1 MGENVTVVNCGSSK
15 PPEPHG
21 YHLRK
26 IEKGVL
32 GQLSK
37 VREEL
42 EEAED
47 AHDQQ
52 NPVMVLVELS
62 DMVGA
67 IDAYLFEH
75 FGGSISIQ
83 NLNAMAQATAR
94 AFRAGRRT

>member
-1 MGENVTVVNCGSSK
+1 MAESVTIVRTGSAE
-15 PPEPHG
+15 PQQPHG
-21 YHLRK
+21 YHIRK

-62 DMVGA
+62 DIIGA
-67 IDAYLFEH
+67 IDAYLSEH
-75 FGGSISIQ
+75 FHGSISIE

-94 AFRAGRRT
+94 AFRMGRRL